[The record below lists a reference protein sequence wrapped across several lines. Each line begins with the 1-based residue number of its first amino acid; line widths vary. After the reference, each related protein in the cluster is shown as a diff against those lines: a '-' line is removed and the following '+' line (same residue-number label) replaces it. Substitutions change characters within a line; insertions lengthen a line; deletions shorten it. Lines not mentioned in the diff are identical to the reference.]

1 MIRRI
6 LKNFNDG
13 TYLVEQ
19 SDQDSVI
26 LPLTEE
32 QVQAFNLKEEL
43 SEMFPHLEF
52 QVDGN
57 ILSWHGGDIH
67 CTAERDNA
75 LKTIA
80 LAEFHF
86 CENYDYFYKN
96 YIKTKI

>member
-57 ILSWHGGDIH
+57 TLSWHGGDIH

-96 YIKTKI
+96 YIKIKI